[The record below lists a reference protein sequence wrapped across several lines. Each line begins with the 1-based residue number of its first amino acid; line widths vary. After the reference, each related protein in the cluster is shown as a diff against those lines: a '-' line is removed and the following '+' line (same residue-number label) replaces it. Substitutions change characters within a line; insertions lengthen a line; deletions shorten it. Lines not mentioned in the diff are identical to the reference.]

1 MSMVGGGARVFV
13 AGDGDEEG
21 RAMSISEYHDEYS
34 ESLETDFRKLEGAL
48 VGDTVKLLAPSEPI
62 RLREDTTVHDAITQ
76 MAEKGRAAVVI
87 VDAQG
92 RLIGIFTERDLLRRV
107 AVPGRDPR
115 QTRLGDVMTRNP
127 EALAPDDLICYAISR
142 LHHAG
147 YRTLPL
153 VDAERRPIGIM
164 TVHDIV
170 QWLAELFPEAIVN
183 MRPGGKLKQ
192 PGEADAG

>member
-1 MSMVGGGARVFV
+1 MTSLH
-13 AGDGDEEG
+13 
-21 RAMSISEYHDEYS
+21 EYHDEYS

-48 VGDTVKLLAPSEPI
+48 VRDTVKLLAPSEPI
-62 RLREDTTVHDAITQ
+62 RLSADTTVHDAIAQ
-76 MAEKGRAAVVI
+76 MADKRRAAVVI
-87 VDAQG
+87 VDGEG

-115 QTRLGDVMTRNP
+115 RTRLGEVMTPDP
-127 EALAPDDLICYAISR
+127 ESLAPDDLICYAINR

-147 YRTLPL
+147 YRTIPL
-153 VDAERRPIGIM
+153 VDEEHRPIGVM

-183 MRPGGKLKQ
+183 LRPGGKIKRPQ
-192 PGEADAG
+192 ETDGG